1 MGSDK
6 IVISSGEN
14 FAKDWEK
21 FKAEIIKRLGEI
33 NVNRSVQRI
42 IQNGNIEMGKE
53 FLHGNFSR
61 IMIPTNNT
69 LKQKVHDM
77 MNYMAKTELDLILEN
92 LKGENFFNLSESPID
107 VNVIKN
113 LKLGKK
119 FTPFCN
125 FNIKKELRIFE
136 NEISIMLDRVFGKH
150 YTEGT
155 KIPLFIKMRKMKRCS
170 NLKKNPDLHKLL
182 QSIEEK
188 CKIQRKHFTKYM
200 ENQQQNIKK
209 STN

>member
-1 MGSDK
+1 
-6 IVISSGEN
+6 
-14 FAKDWEK
+14 
-21 FKAEIIKRLGEI
+21 
-33 NVNRSVQRI
+33 
-42 IQNGNIEMGKE
+42 MGKE
-53 FLHGNFSR
+53 FLHDNFSR
-61 IMIPTNNT
+61 ILIPTNNT

-77 MNYMAKTELDLILEN
+77 MNYMTKTELDLILEN

-136 NEISIMLDRVFGKH
+136 NKISIMLDRVFGKH
-150 YTEGT
+150 YMEGT

-170 NLKKNPDLHKLL
+170 NFKKNPDLHKLL

-188 CKIQRKHFTKYM
+188 CKIQRKHFIKYM